1 MKSKKPS
8 NYSID
13 QIMKD
18 RDCEYETKQSSTD
31 VVFLQRRPLLAFIF
45 LGICANS
52 VISIVLVYSL
62 GVLILPSA
70 LSDAG
75 SVVTR
80 TVSADLSHLQEIE
93 NTLECDEKRW
103 DDCLKRA
110 SQFVNS
116 RKVYVQ
122 QVATHR
128 SEALKRALLG
138 PTEYDDIIVFPNQD
152 RHPALVPLDPKYL
165 PKKEWWDSNR
175 GFPDI
180 SIAGLPKA
188 GSTQLHTILKK
199 HADAVQYGKGKEECV
214 SSNYRYEFEGW
225 DDEALFKNRTK
236 GSKEQLLVQRELFK
250 YYEKL
255 FSKKRKSGIL
265 DPSNRKTV
273 NACYWINDIEIS
285 HHYLRPQGKKAIF
298 LFRDPADW
306 LWSAF
311 NFWRIQEIDP
321 EEYGWTES
329 GENYR
334 SPEFFHELVA
344 SGAKTKWGMYQHD
357 YYQRFTINS
366 PRKLVGLFGKENVLF
381 VRNEDMLPEAV
392 DKKGG
397 VLDQLSNF
405 TGLARSDFDPTT
417 YSVVTNCNDNKG
429 MKSVCSKTRSSSYAL
444 SGGRE
449 MLPETRTLIYMR
461 FWEECKIWA
470 AEFGVIYPDCLNVI
484 KSTQSNTTE

>member
-1 MKSKKPS
+1 M
-8 NYSID
+8 
-13 QIMKD
+13 MKD
-18 RDCEYETKQSSTD
+18 EPYEAKQHSTDQMKDGDYECETKLHSHE
-31 VVFLQRRPLLAFIF
+31 VVGFPRRPLFGFAF
-45 LGICANS
+45 LGICVNS
-52 VISIVLVYSL
+52 IISLILVYSMN
-62 GVLILPSA
+62 VLVLPST
-70 LSDAG
+70 LSEAG
-75 SVVTR
+75 S
-80 TVSADLSHLQEIE
+80 TVSRTASLDLSHMQEIE
-93 NTLECDEKRW
+93 SMLECDEERW
-103 DDCLKRA
+103 DDCLRRA

-122 QVATHR
+122 QIASHR
-128 SEALKRALLG
+128 SEALQRAMSG
-138 PTEYDDIIVFPNQD
+138 PTEYADIRVFPDQD
-152 RHPALVPLDPKYL
+152 QHPSLVPLDPKYL
-165 PKKEWWDSNR
+165 PLQEWDTDR
-175 GFPDI
+175 AFPDI

-188 GSTQLHTILKK
+188 GSTQMHTILRN
-199 HADAVQYGKGKEECV
+199 HAEAVQYGKSKEECA
-214 SSNYRYEFEGW
+214 SSGDYRYDFEGW
-225 DDEALFKNRTK
+225 DDVPILENRTK
-236 GSKEQLLVQRELFK
+236 ASDSQLLVQRELFK
-250 YYEKL
+250 YYKKL
-255 FSKKRKSGIL
+255 FSKKRSSGIL
-265 DPSNRKTV
+265 DLSKRKTV

-285 HHYLRPQGKKAIF
+285 YHYLQPQGKKAIF

-311 NFWRIQEIDP
+311 NFWRIHEIDP

-366 PRKLVGLFGKENVLF
+366 PRKLVGLYGRENVLF

-392 DKKGG
+392 DKQGG

-405 TGLARSDFDPTT
+405 TGLDRSEFDPTT

-429 MKSVCSKTRSSSYAL
+429 MTSVCNKTRSSSYAL

-470 AEFGVIYPDCLNVI
+470 AEFGVIYSDCLNVI
-484 KSTQSNTTE
+484 KDSVEHY